1 MGMCSKWAR
10 AGVVAAVVLAGL
22 AAPASA
28 SEAGSRSSYLDGSLR
43 KLGRGIANLATC
55 PLELIR
61 TPQAESYRYGYLEAM
76 SVGLLHGAWR
86 TIQRGAVGAFEILTF
101 YAEIPD
107 HFEPLMM
114 PEFVFANGDWAK

>member
-1 MGMCSKWAR
+1 MGMCSRWAR
-10 AGVVAAVVLAGL
+10 AGVIVAVVLAGL
-22 AAPASA
+22 AAPAAA
-28 SEAGSRSSYLDGSLR
+28 SDGVRASYLDGSLR
-43 KLGRGIANLATC
+43 KLGRGITNLATC

-86 TIQRGAVGAFEILTF
+86 TIQRGVVGAFEVLTF

-107 HFEPLMM
+107 QFEPLMM